1 MRLIRSALL
10 AVFLVGS
17 AGCASGGGAAHT
29 TLAPR
34 RAFVEVDN
42 NSSAE
47 VVVRFDSRAEW
58 QNGGF
63 LGVVLPNTRATFEV
77 PSTDGRVLLQRR
89 NGTHLNGRLVR
100 DIHVRRF
107 TRPAT
112 SDT

>member
-1 MRLIRSALL
+1 
-10 AVFLVGS
+10 
-17 AGCASGGGAAHT
+17 
-29 TLAPR
+29 
-34 RAFVEVDN
+34 
-42 NSSAE
+42 
-47 VVVRFDSRAEW
+47 
-58 QNGGF
+58 
-63 LGVVLPNTRATFEV
+63 VLPNTRATFEV